1 MLKRFVEEVED
12 YVFTV
17 DENLKIAV
25 NTHMCTDFCP
35 CEDGWDYSIYGTS
48 TGLNFSDYK
57 TNDFNFDGDQNV
69 FTTCYAERKTLWLQ
83 QDPDDKPI
91 NEEAI
96 NLVKMLEEDYNCS
109 GFCSSANFWA
119 SKDIK
124 TGPPTQT
131 CIYTLKDSFD
141 EDMVLLGWSTAATAV
156 MVLFMFLCHCGLY
169 LDKNPLTRKGISKKR
184 FIFD

>member
-35 CEDGWDYSIYGTS
+35 CEGGWDYSIYGTS

-57 TNDFNFDGDQNV
+57 SNDFNFDGDQNV

-83 QDPDDKPI
+83 
-91 NEEAI
+91 
-96 NLVKMLEEDYNCS
+96 
-109 GFCSSANFWA
+109 
-119 SKDIK
+119 
-124 TGPPTQT
+124 
-131 CIYTLKDSFD
+131 
-141 EDMVLLGWSTAATAV
+141 
-156 MVLFMFLCHCGLY
+156 
-169 LDKNPLTRKGISKKR
+169 
-184 FIFD
+184 